1 MTLRSNFLSCTH
13 LLPTGCFLID
23 VLLRFLQEFLI
34 KGQQL
39 KESTAK
45 SFNKTWIRG
54 KKLAKGGQKI
64 VKLGKNKAFAFTAN
78 KLLELSGT
86 VTHPKIQSFLR
97 RMAQRFSR
105 SVTIEEHGN
114 DNRELAIADSTRVSR
129 KRNTNQVR
137 GVSVIVCFLTLNF
150 PFRLHEYLRF
160 RHGIRC
166 RFDMLAWNLLFLQ
179 MLLNARLLPPF
190 LRCRLV
196 NGSSFLHARLGKVP
210 ENFCK
215 NGGRDRCIQL
225 WNDWHLFRFSI
236 IQFLSMFKCM

>member
-23 VLLRFLQEFLI
+23 LLRFFQEFLI

-45 SFNKTWIRG
+45 SLNKTWIRG
-54 KKLAKGGQKI
+54 KKLAKEGQKI

-78 KLLELSGT
+78 KLLALSGT

-114 DNRELAIADSTRVSR
+114 DNQELAIADSTRVSR

-137 GVSVIVCFLTLNF
+137 GVSVIICLLTLNF

-179 MLLNARLLPPF
+179 MLLNVRLLPPF